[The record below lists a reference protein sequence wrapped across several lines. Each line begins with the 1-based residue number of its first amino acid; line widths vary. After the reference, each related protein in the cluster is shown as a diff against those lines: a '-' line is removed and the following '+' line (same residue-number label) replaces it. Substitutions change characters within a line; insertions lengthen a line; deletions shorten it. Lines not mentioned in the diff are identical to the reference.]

1 MNITKDLKRIL
12 DIAISLTAEKS
23 YSKLLE
29 KLIGECMEISN
40 CDAGTLYIL
49 KNNSLEF
56 MILRN
61 NKMGVYRGGNGEPI
75 DSMPPVALDDRYV
88 CAYTANHRKTINIKD
103 VYNDSSFDWK
113 GPKQYDSITGYH
125 TQSML
130 VVPLIDHDEKV
141 IGVLQLINALDENG
155 DITGFSKDSENI
167 VFSISSEAA
176 ISLSNMILVKQLRD
190 MLYSFVSSLTT
201 AIDERTPY
209 NANHSFNV
217 ARYCDGFAR
226 FLMREEKERNE
237 YECITD
243 SEREQLVL
251 AALVHDV
258 GKLIT
263 PIEIMNKPDRL
274 DYRLPIMEMRWKYL
288 KAVLKLEMHD
298 GRISQEKYE
307 EELKKAEEGMDLIRT
322 CNTAPFLDEGKLNAL
337 RALKLINVYDKVNL
351 KGDGDENDPG
361 DKIELITDSELHEML
376 VQKGTLTAEERKII
390 EMHAV
395 YTDRILSK
403 ISFQD
408 DFKMVPLFAVAHH
421 EYLDGTGYP
430 KGLKAE
436 DLPLEVRIITIS
448 DIYDSLT
455 ADDRPYKKAVPKDRA
470 LSILKSMAEEGKL
483 DRELVEQFT
492 VYINEDNRMEGS
504 LFSMLERK

>member
-1 MNITKDLKRIL
+1 MKITEDLQKIL

-29 KLIGECMEISN
+29 KIIGECMDISN

-49 KNNSLEF
+49 KNDSLEF

-61 NKMGVYRGGNGEPI
+61 NKMGVYKGGNGEPI

-88 CAYTANHRKTINIKD
+88 CAYSANHKKTINIKD

-113 GPKQYDSITGYH
+113 GPKQYDNITGYH

-141 IGVLQLINALDENG
+141 IGVLQLINALDGEGN
-155 DITGFSKDSENI
+155 ITGFCPDSENI
-167 VFSISSEAA
+167 VFSIASEAA

-226 FLMREEKERNE
+226 FLMREEKERTD
-237 YECITD
+237 YEDITE

-274 DYRLPIMEMRWKYL
+274 DYRLPIMEMRWKYF
-288 KAVLKLEMHD
+288 KAVLKLKMHD
-298 GRISQEKYE
+298 GLISMEEYEK
-307 EELKKAEEGMDLIRT
+307 ELKKVDDGIELIRT
-322 CNTAPFLDEGKLNAL
+322 CNTAPFLDDSKLDSL
-337 RALKLINVYDKVNL
+337 KALKLINIYDRASAQEANEEGKE
-351 KGDGDENDPG
+351 DYPG
-361 DKIELITDSELHEML
+361 NRIELITDSELHEML
-376 VQKGTLTAEERKII
+376 VRKGTLTEEERKII
-390 EMHAV
+390 EMHVV

-408 DFKMVPLFAVAHH
+408 DFKLVPKFAVAHH

-430 KGLKAE
+430 KGLKAPE
-436 DLPLEVRIITIS
+436 LPLEVRMITIA

-470 LSILKSMAEEGKL
+470 LSILASMAEEGKL
-483 DRELVEQFT
+483 DGELVEKFT
-492 VYINEDNRMEGS
+492 IYINEDNPMEAS
-504 LFSMLERK
+504 LF

>member
-1 MNITKDLKRIL
+1 MNITNDLQRIL
-12 DIAISLTAEKS
+12 NIAISLTAEKS

-49 KNNSLEF
+49 KNDRLEF

-61 NKMGVYRGGNGEPI
+61 NTMEVFRGGNGEPI

-88 CAYTANHRKTINIKD
+88 CAYSALYKKTINISD
-103 VYNDSSFDWK
+103 VYNDSSFDWQ
-113 GPKQYDSITGYH
+113 GPKKYDNITGYH
-125 TQSML
+125 TRSML

-141 IGVLQLINALDENG
+141 IGVLQLINALDEEG
-155 DITGFSKDSENI
+155 KIIGFSEDSEKI
-167 VFSISSEAA
+167 VFSIASEAA
-176 ISLSNMILVKQLRD
+176 ISLSNMILVRQLRE

-226 FLMREEKERNE
+226 FLMREEKERTDYE
-237 YECITD
+237 YITD
-243 SEREQLVL
+243 SEREQLVM

-274 DYRLPIMEMRWKYL
+274 DYRLPIMEMRWKYF
-288 KAVLKLEMHD
+288 KAVLKLEMVD
-298 GRISQEKYE
+298 GFISKQEYE
-307 EELKKAEEGMDLIRT
+307 EKLKKLVDGIELIRS
-322 CNTAPFLDEGKLNAL
+322 CNTATFLNEEKLSAL
-337 RALKLINVYDKVNL
+337 RALKSINIFDRATAEGVEE
-351 KGDGDENDPG
+351 ENYRG
-361 DKIELITDSELHEML
+361 EKIELITDAELHEML
-376 VQKGTLTAEERKII
+376 IVKGTLTEEERKTI
-390 EMHAV
+390 EMHVV

-408 DFKMVPLFAVAHH
+408 DFKLVPKFAIAHH
-421 EYLDGTGYP
+421 EYLDGSGYP
-430 KGLKAE
+430 KGLKAP
-436 DLPLEVRIITIS
+436 DLPLEVRIITIA

-455 ADDRPYKKAVPKDRA
+455 ADDRPYKKAVPKEKA
-470 LSILKSMAEEGKL
+470 LSILAAMAEEGKL
-483 DRELVEQFT
+483 DKELVEQFAL
-492 VYINEDNRMEGS
+492 YINEDNQLVGS
-504 LFSMLERK
+504 LFLR